1 MDTLQNL
8 KAFLAVAGSGS
19 FSAAA
24 RRLGVAPSVVTKR
37 IDQLEWAAKVALF
50 ALHPPGGADRGRRA
64 LLAARARGG
73 GGARRGAVRDGA
85 PAPRPRGPPAGEGPD

>member
-50 ALHPPGGADRGRRA
+50 ARSTRR
-64 LLAARARGG
+64 
-73 GGARRGAVRDGA
+73 VA
-85 PAPRPRGPPAGEGPD
+85 PTEAGERFLPRVRAGTLGHAVLASSAMIFYATGFVSLL